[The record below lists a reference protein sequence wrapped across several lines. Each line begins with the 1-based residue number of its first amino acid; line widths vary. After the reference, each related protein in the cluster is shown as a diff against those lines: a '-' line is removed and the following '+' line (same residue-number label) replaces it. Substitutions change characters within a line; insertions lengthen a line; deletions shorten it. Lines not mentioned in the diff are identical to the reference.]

1 MAYRPSLIRPPIPPH
16 PRALIEARMQR
27 QALVKALAD
36 RLQALFTAVQQGVA
50 ASPPS
55 YAFPM
60 QAAAPP
66 ARPFPTQ
73 ALAPPRAG
81 FPVAPAAGFPSYAA
95 GSSRPVLP
103 QGFLSPRYMPLTRP
117 PGISEF

>member
-50 ASPPS
+50 ASPPPGL
-55 YAFPM
+55 FPT

-81 FPVAPAAGFPSYAA
+81 FPAGPAAGFPSFA

-103 QGFLSPRYMPLTRP
+103 QGFLSPRYMPPTRP
-117 PGISEF
+117 SGISEF